1 MKRLLVSACLLGQ
14 PVRHDGNSNANKV
27 NQLAEQLR
35 QWQQEGRIIAV
46 CPEVAGGLTTPRPA
60 AEIDMTFWTVK
71 RK

>member
-14 PVRHDGNSNANKV
+14 PVRYDGESNANKV

-46 CPEVAGGLTTPRPA
+46 CPEVAGGLTTPAQPQRSK
-60 AEIDMTFWTVK
+60 AETATTY
-71 RK
+71 